1 MLRIGFQLM
10 NDCLLMVFMFWLAGA
25 SMAQRKYTKHIDITL
40 CYRENIGIVGMA
52 LR

>member
-1 MLRIGFQLM
+1 MNIGFQLTK
-10 NDCLLMVFMFWLAGA
+10 DYPLMVFMFWLDGA
-25 SMAQRKYTKHIDITL
+25 NMAQRKYTKHIDIIL